1 MLRNNWVVSG
11 IFLTGILRL
20 NLKRREIWN
29 FEQAV
34 SKIFPCE
41 TCTFFVSTVFQS
53 FRTEVGFASIKL
65 VLHTTM
71 RHSIKYWSIFFS
83 ELIVSAEFIW
93 QEIQG
98 VENWKKTFSSSYSTF
113 RIIHTIF
120 LRFTLGR
127 LMSIFSTADLQD
139 SYLLSCTVGW
149 ISWGGK
155 LGFINSWWGSGAC
168 LNESLWKS
176 LKKYASPECIRTAQR
191 LNLMFF
197 HFWPIKV
204 LK

>member
-34 SKIFPCE
+34 SKIFPVKLVP
-41 TCTFFVSTVFQS
+41 FFASTVFQS
-53 FRTEVGFASIKL
+53 FRTELGFASIKP

-127 LMSIFSTADLQD
+127 LMSIFSTAALQD

-155 LGFINSWWGSGAC
+155 LGFINSWRGSGAC
-168 LNESLWKS
+168 PNESLWKS
-176 LKKYASPECIRTAQR
+176 LKKICLARVHS
-191 LNLMFF
+191 NSS
-197 HFWPIKV
+197 KV
-204 LK
+204 ELDVFSLLTY

>member
-98 VENWKKTFSSSYSTF
+98 VENWKKKPFPLLIPHSALYIQSFFVSHWVVSCQFFPLLLFKTRIYS
-113 RIIHTIF
+113 
-120 LRFTLGR
+120 LAQWDE
-127 LMSIFSTADLQD
+127 S
-139 SYLLSCTVGW
+139 VGVE
-149 ISWGGK
+149 
-155 LGFINSWWGSGAC
+155 N
-168 LNESLWKS
+168 
-176 LKKYASPECIRTAQR
+176 
-191 LNLMFF
+191 
-197 HFWPIKV
+197 
-204 LK
+204 

>member
-98 VENWKKTFSSSYSTF
+98 VENWKKNLFLFLFHIPHYTYNLSSF
-113 RIIHTIF
+113 HTGSSHVNF
-120 LRFTLGR
+120 FHCWSSR
-127 LMSIFSTADLQD
+127 
-139 SYLLSCTVGW
+139 LLSTLLHSGMNQLGW
-149 ISWGGK
+149 K
-155 LGFINSWWGSGAC
+155 
-168 LNESLWKS
+168 
-176 LKKYASPECIRTAQR
+176 TR
-191 LNLMFF
+191 L
-197 HFWPIKV
+197 H
-204 LK
+204 

>member
-98 VENWKKTFSSSYSTF
+98 VENWKKTFSSSYSALYIQSF
-113 RIIHTIF
+113 FVSHWVVSCQFFPLLIF
-120 LRFTLGR
+120 KTPIYSLAQWDE
-127 LMSIFSTADLQD
+127 S
-139 SYLLSCTVGW
+139 VGVE
-149 ISWGGK
+149 
-155 LGFINSWWGSGAC
+155 N
-168 LNESLWKS
+168 
-176 LKKYASPECIRTAQR
+176 
-191 LNLMFF
+191 
-197 HFWPIKV
+197 
-204 LK
+204 